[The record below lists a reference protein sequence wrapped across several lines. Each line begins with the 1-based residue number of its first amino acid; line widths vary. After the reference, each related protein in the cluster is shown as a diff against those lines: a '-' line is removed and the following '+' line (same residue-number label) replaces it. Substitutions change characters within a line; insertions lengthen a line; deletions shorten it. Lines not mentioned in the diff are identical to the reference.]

1 MLKIDKELFQWESE
15 RYVYVSNQA
24 SSITHIQFYNRENS
38 FAPEVPVENGKAQI
52 PDCLLKEALPIVA
65 LGCKQVSNSSQVMCR
80 KTFKVLK
87 RARPESYID
96 TSENFKEIV
105 YDGGVEI

>member
-1 MLKIDKELFQWESE
+1 MLKIDRELFQWEKE
-15 RYVYVSNQA
+15 RYVYLSGNT
-24 SSITHIQFYNRENS
+24 SSITHIQFYNRENGI
-38 FAPEVPVENGKAQI
+38 APEIPVESGKAQI

-65 LGCKQVSNSSQVMCR
+65 LGCKQVSGGSQVVCR
-80 KTFKVLK
+80 RTFKVLR

-96 TSENFKEIV
+96 TSDNLKEVI

>member
-1 MLKIDKELFQWESE
+1 MLKIDKELFQWEKE
-15 RYVYVSNQA
+15 RYVYVDDKA
-24 SSITHIQFYNRENS
+24 SSITHIRFYNRENS
-38 FAPEVPVENGKAQI
+38 IAPEVPVESGKAQI

-65 LGCKQVSNSSQVMCR
+65 LGCKQVSSGSQVVCR

-87 RARPESYID
+87 CARPANYID
-96 TSENFKEIV
+96 TSESFKEVI